1 MFSDQ
6 KKELVNVSREEWE
19 ALPIS
24 QDLVKQSKKKK
35 SDAQRYTPVPD
46 SVLASAAGSQMVT

>member
-6 KKELVNVSREEWE
+6 KKDLSKVSREEWE

-35 SDAQRYTPVPD
+35 NEA
-46 SVLASAAGSQMVT
+46 